1 MVLSSGISTDRYEWT
16 NLAGQSDYA
25 TKP

>member
-1 MVLSSGISTDRYEWT
+1 VLSSGISTDRYEWT